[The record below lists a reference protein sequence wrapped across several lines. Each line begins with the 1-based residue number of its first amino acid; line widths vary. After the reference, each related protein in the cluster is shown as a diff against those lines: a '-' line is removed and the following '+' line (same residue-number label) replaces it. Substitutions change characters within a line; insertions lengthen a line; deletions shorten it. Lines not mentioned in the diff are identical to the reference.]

1 MIQKLKLE
9 NIRCFE
15 KNSFNFEPGVNL
27 IIGANGSGK
36 TTILEAIG
44 FFAFGR
50 FQSVAQDS
58 MTIKSGG
65 DVGRVEVKLVSDGKE
80 IIASAAILSGA
91 KIIHISGKK
100 VPNSRII
107 GLHKAVFFN
116 PETID
121 LVSGAPSVRRR
132 ELDLIIAQK
141 KKSFVL
147 ELLSYRRILH
157 QRNELLRLISI
168 KRAKT
173 PELDFW
179 DKQLVASGLKIYEM
193 RRRLIEKINQSLSD
207 VHTYLIG
214 NESALR
220 LKYAPSV
227 DYTRYDEALIG
238 AQDADIRYGV
248 TSFGPHRDDFVFV
261 ENGFNLKD
269 GASRGEQRVA
279 AAAFKAL
286 SKDYLADGE
295 APPRGALPGGT
306 PVLIIDDIFS
316 ELDSKRREAVMHIL
330 EGGQIFISATD
341 ERVVPQGLIEKA
353 NIIRL

>member
-15 KNSFNFEPGVNL
+15 KASFDFEPGVNL
-27 IIGANGSGK
+27 ITGSNGSGK

-58 MTIKSGG
+58 MAIKSGNE
-65 DVGRVEVKLVSDGKE
+65 VGRVEINLVSDGKE
-80 IIASAAILSGA
+80 ITASAAILQGA
-91 KIIHISGKK
+91 KVININNKK
-100 VPNSRII
+100 VPNSRIV
-107 GLHKAVFFN
+107 GLQKAVFFN

-121 LVSGAPSVRRR
+121 LVSGSPAVRRR
-132 ELDLIIAQK
+132 ELDQIIAQK
-141 KKSFVL
+141 KKSYVL
-147 ELLSYRRILH
+147 DLLNYRRILH
-157 QRNELLRLISI
+157 QRNELLRHIAVA
-168 KRAKT
+168 RAKRG
-173 PELDFW
+173 ELDFW
-179 DKQLVASGLKIYEM
+179 DRQLCEEGMKIYEY
-193 RRRLIEKINQSLSD
+193 RLKLISKINQSIKE

-214 NESALR
+214 NESALE
-220 LKYAPSV
+220 LKYAQSV
-227 DYTRYDEALIG
+227 DYNRFDEALVG
-238 AQDADIRYGV
+238 ALDADLRYGA
-248 TSFGPHRDDFVFV
+248 TSIGPHRDDFVFV
-261 ENGFNLKD
+261 ENGFSLKD

-295 APPRGALPGGT
+295 AP
-306 PVLIIDDIFS
+306 VLIIDDIFS

-330 EGGQIFISATD
+330 QGGQIFISATD

-353 NIIRL
+353 NIIKL